1 MYSDTISNSIS
12 KLNAVAFGNLEVI
25 NFIYTIIYDKFQSD
39 NSIGNIIF
47 YISLYLKYNTSE
59 LLKR

>member
-47 YISLYLKYNTSE
+47 YTPLCLKYNTSE

>member
-25 NFIYTIIYDKFQSD
+25 NLINTIIYDKFQSY
-39 NSIGNIIF
+39 NSIAI
-47 YISLYLKYNTSE
+47 
-59 LLKR
+59 

>member
-1 MYSDTISNSIS
+1 MYYDTISNSIS
-12 KLNAVAFGNLEVI
+12 KLNSEAFGNLEVI
-25 NFIYTIIYDKFQSD
+25 NFIYTTIYHKFQSD

-47 YISLYLKYNTSE
+47 YITLCLKYSISE